1 MKIATWN
8 VNSLRVRLEH
18 VLGWSA
24 QTGPDVL
31 ALQETKIPDDAFPTE
46 IFAAAGWHTLHAGQP
61 AYNGVAFV
69 SREPLEPVAEAL
81 PGFADGQRRLLA
93 ARAGD
98 VCLVNVYVPNGQAVG
113 TDKYQYKLAWLEA
126 LADYLGTLL
135 REHPALAVLGDFN
148 IAPEDRDVHDPAAW
162 EGSVLVSAPERQ
174 AFRALL
180 GLGLADGFRLFEQPP
195 GLYSW
200 WDYRQGAFARN
211 RGLRIDHVLMSP
223 ALAGRCRGVAIDAAP
238 RGWQRPSD
246 HAPVVA
252 EFADGQP

>member
-69 SREPLEPVAEAL
+69 SRAPLEPVADAL
-81 PGFADGQRRLLA
+81 PDFADGQRRLLA
-93 ARAGD
+93 ARIGD
-98 VCLVNVYVPNGQAVG
+98 ICLVNVYVPNGQAVD
-113 TDKYQYKLAWLEA
+113 TDKYRYKLAWLAA
-126 LADYLGTLL
+126 LAEYLHTLL
-135 REHPALAVLGDFN
+135 RDYAALAVLGDFN

-162 EGSVLVSAPERQ
+162 EGSVLVSPPERQ
-174 AFRALL
+174 AFRTLL
-180 GLGLADGFRLFEQPP
+180 ELGLADGFRLFDQPAE
-195 GLYSW
+195 LYSW
-200 WDYRQGAFARN
+200 WDYRQGAFGRN

-223 ALAGRCRGVAIDAAP
+223 VLVQRCRSVAIDSVP

-252 EFADGQP
+252 ELEDGGR